1 MTETR
6 LRRAPHVLWRSVGV
20 EVILAEP
27 GRTDFE
33 LLSGSGGAVWRALD
47 GPRSVPELIDALAAE
62 HGVEAASI
70 EDDVRQLVSTLS
82 ARGLV
87 DEDEAGSEEGGRP
100 DA

>member
-1 MTETR
+1 VTQTR
-6 LRRAPHVLWRSVGV
+6 LRRSPLVLWRSVGA

-47 GPRSVPELIDALAAE
+47 GPRTLAELVDALAVE

-70 EDDVRQLVSTLS
+70 EGDVRQLVGTLS

-87 DEDEAGSEEGGRP
+87 EES

>member
-1 MTETR
+1 MTQTR
-6 LRRAPHVLWRSVGV
+6 LRRSPRVLWRSVGA

-47 GPRSVPELIDALAAE
+47 GPRSLDELVEALASE
-62 HGVEAASI
+62 HGVEADSI
-70 EDDVRQLVSTLS
+70 EGDVRQLVGTLS
-82 ARGLV
+82 ARGLL
-87 DEDEAGSEEGGRP
+87 EES